1 MTSDDFSNDDKIEL
15 SAAELKRAQ
24 DFDDSQ
30 NELAGRDAGRI
41 SRFFN
46 DSRRDSIAERQ
57 RKNADTVQ
65 FLTNLQILMQ
75 DPEYA
80 ALYKDV
86 TDLLSR
92 AEVATDKALMRAEAA
107 LEDILDKAARL
118 PDGGKVFM
126 DKDGQVRSEN
136 GAIVDV
142 AIAEGIV
149 WPEDAPSYED
159 YTRTRQRIDEVRE
172 YQVGVL
178 GHARERLSDEEN
190 PAQKDELESIQNDIQ
205 NGIDVIVNDKT
216 VDAVKPVVESQRISE
231 IDTPNL

>member
-1 MTSDDFSNDDKIEL
+1 
-15 SAAELKRAQ
+15 
-24 DFDDSQ
+24 
-30 NELAGRDAGRI
+30 
-41 SRFFN
+41 
-46 DSRRDSIAERQ
+46 
-57 RKNADTVQ
+57 
-65 FLTNLQILMQ
+65 MQ

-92 AEVATDKALMRAEAA
+92 AEVATDKALMRAETA

-118 PDGGKVFM
+118 PGGGKVFM

-136 GAIVDV
+136 GAIVDI

-159 YTRTRQRIDEVRE
+159 YAGTRQRIDKIRE

-178 GHARERLSDEEN
+178 GHARERLSDEKN
-190 PAQKDELESIQNDIQ
+190 PALKDGLESIQDDIQ
-205 NGIDVIVNDKT
+205 NGLDVIVNDKT
-216 VDAVKPVVESQRISE
+216 VDAVKPVVELQRISE